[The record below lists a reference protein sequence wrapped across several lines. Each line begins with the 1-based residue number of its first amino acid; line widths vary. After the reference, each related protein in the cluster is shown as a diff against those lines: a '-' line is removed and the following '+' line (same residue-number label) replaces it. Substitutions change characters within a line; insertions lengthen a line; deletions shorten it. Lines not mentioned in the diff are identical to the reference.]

1 MQATKN
7 KQMKSIKIIQLLLF
21 ITAGFSLIMVS
32 CQKMERPPLGEII
45 QDPLPPPLVIGDAK
59 SYWPF
64 DGNARDTGEYRM
76 VSTVKTVSYVPG
88 VAAVPTVTGGEAA
101 QIGTNGYVAVSAV
114 NDGLKAP
121 GSISVAFWM
130 KGATGPVQG
139 GAQGI
144 FAISNST
151 QFWGNLEIFLEN
163 YTDAADPNA
172 VFMKI
177 HLLNGNIAGGGE
189 EWIADDNVKIKNVLG
204 KWTHIAL
211 TYNAATSMITLYKDG
226 APTLVNNKVLRAGA
240 YGNLKFDNLTGV
252 VLGSFAFQ
260 TTPSFTNH
268 GPESWAKSFNGAL
281 DQFRIYTKALTAA
294 EVLNLYNNKL

>member
-1 MQATKN
+1 
-7 KQMKSIKIIQLLLF
+7 MKSIKIIQPLLYMIICLGLLM
-21 ITAGFSLIMVS
+21 IS
-32 CQKMERPPLGEII
+32 CQKMEHPPLGEII
-45 QDPLPPPLVIGDAK
+45 YDPLPPPLSILDSK

-64 DGNARDTGEYRM
+64 DGNARDTGEYKS
-76 VSTVKTVSYVPG
+76 VSTVKNVSYVPG

-101 QIGTNGYVAVSAV
+101 QIGANGYVAVSSV
-114 NDGLKAP
+114 NDGLKTP
-121 GSISVAFWM
+121 GSISIAFWM

-139 GAQGI
+139 GAQGL
-144 FAISNST
+144 FAMSNST

-177 HLLNGNIAGGGE
+177 HFLNANVAGGGE
-189 EWIADDNVKIKNVLG
+189 QWIADDNVKIKNVLG

-211 TYNAATSMITLYKDG
+211 TYNAATSKATLYKDG
-226 APTLVNNKVLRAGA
+226 APTLVNNTVLGGGT
-240 YGNLKFDNLTGV
+240 YGNLKFDNLTGI

-281 DQFRIYTKALTAA
+281 DQFRIFTRALTAT
-294 EVLNLYNNKL
+294 EVQNLFTNKL

>member
-1 MQATKN
+1 MKPISR
-7 KQMKSIKIIQLLLF
+7 KMKSIKIIQLLLF
-21 ITAGFSLIMVS
+21 MVAGFSLFMVS
-32 CQKMERPPLGEII
+32 CQKLYRPPLGEII
-45 QDPLPPPLVIGDAK
+45 TDPLPPALVIGDAK

-64 DGNARDTGEYRM
+64 DGSARDTGEYKQ
-76 VSTVKTVSYVPG
+76 VTAIKNVSYVPG
-88 VAAVPTVTGGEAA
+88 VAAVPASVGGEAA
-101 QIGTNGYVAVSAV
+101 QIGANGYASVSTV
-114 NDGLKAP
+114 NDGLKTP

-163 YTDAADPNA
+163 YTDATDPNA
-172 VFMKI
+172 VWMKI
-177 HLLNGNIAGGGE
+177 HFLNGNRSGGGE

-211 TYNAATSMITLYKDG
+211 TYNASTSMVTLYKDG
-226 APTLVNNKVLRAGA
+226 APTLINNKVLAGGA
-240 YGNLKFDNLTGV
+240 YGNLKFDNLTGI

>member
-1 MQATKN
+1 
-7 KQMKSIKIIQLLLF
+7 MKSIKIIQLILF
-21 ITAGFSLIMVS
+21 PVIAFSLVMIS
-32 CQKMERPPLGEII
+32 CQKMDRPPLGEIVK
-45 QDPLPPPLVIGDAK
+45 DPLPPPLSILDSK

-64 DGNARDTGEYRM
+64 DGNARDTGEYKSIS
-76 VSTVKTVSYVPG
+76 VVKNVSYVPG

-101 QIGTNGYVAVSAV
+101 QIGANGYVSVAAV
-114 NDGLKAP
+114 NDGLKTP
-121 GSISVAFWM
+121 GSLSVAFWM

-139 GAQGI
+139 GAQGL
-144 FAISNST
+144 FAMSNST

-172 VFMKI
+172 VWMKI
-177 HLLNGNIAGGGE
+177 HLLNGNVAGGGE
-189 EWIADDNVKIKNVLG
+189 QWIADDNVKIKNVLG

-211 TYNAATSMITLYKDG
+211 TYNATTSMLTLYKDG
-226 APTLVNNKVLRAGA
+226 APTLINNKVLGGGT
-240 YGNLKFDNLTGV
+240 YGNLKFDNLTGI

-281 DQFRIYTKALTAA
+281 DQFRIFTKALTAT
-294 EVLNLYNNKL
+294 EVQNLFNNKL

>member
-1 MQATKN
+1 M
-7 KQMKSIKIIQLLLF
+7 KIIQLLLF
-21 ITAGFSLIMVS
+21 MVFGLSLVMIS
-32 CQKMERPPLGEII
+32 CQKMDRPPLGEII
-45 QDPLPPPLVIGDAK
+45 KDPLPPPLSILDSK

-64 DGNARDTGEYRM
+64 DGNARDTGEYKS
-76 VSTVKTVSYVPG
+76 VSTVKNVSYVPG
-88 VAAVPTVTGGEAA
+88 VAAVPAVTGGEAA
-101 QIGTNGYVAVSAV
+101 QIGANGYVSVSAV

-121 GSISVAFWM
+121 GSLSIAFWM

-139 GAQGI
+139 GAQGL
-144 FAISNST
+144 FAMSNST

-177 HLLNGNIAGGGE
+177 HLLNANVSGGGE
-189 EWIADDNVKIKNVLG
+189 QWLADDNVKIKNVLG

-211 TYNAATSMITLYKDG
+211 TYNASTSMITLYKDG
-226 APTLVNNKVLRAGA
+226 APTLINNKVLGGGT
-240 YGNLKFDNLTGV
+240 YGNLKFDNLTGI

-281 DQFRIYTKALTAA
+281 DQFRIFTKALTAT
-294 EVLNLYNNKL
+294 EVQNLFNNKL